1 MFENGRRYEK
11 FLSLFIMTLYTKYMS
26 VVNKI
31 TKISSTYV
39 KYLLSYVVKI
49 KRKVYVV

>member
-1 MFENGRRYEK
+1 MMNKIQEWIEK
-11 FLSLFIMTLYTKYMS
+11 HLVP